1 MGWFS
6 NLTGSIGGG
15 ISNIL
20 GGTLAPIFG
29 GANQLVATATN
40 SAGAISLGGS
50 QGANWLS
57 GLFGGNGG
65 FGAGAGGALPPAQN
79 PNNQPTQST
88 DSKTPMII
96 VGVLLV
102 VVAILVSIFKR
113 NQ

>member
-57 GLFGGNGG
+57 GLFGGIGDWP
-65 FGAGAGGALPPAQN
+65 GAGGSQPPAQN
-79 PNNQPTQST
+79 PNNQPTQPT
-88 DSKTPMII
+88 NSKMPII
-96 VGVLLV
+96 IIGALLV
-102 VVAILVSIFKR
+102 VVAIVVSIFKR
-113 NQ
+113 KK

>member
-50 QGANWLS
+50 QGANWLNS
-57 GLFGGNGG
+57 ITGLFGGIGG
-65 FGAGAGGALPPAQN
+65 APAGGPLPPSQALT
-79 PNNQPTQST
+79 NQPQPT
-88 DSKTPMII
+88 DNKTIMLII
-96 VGVLLV
+96 GGLLV
-102 VVAILVSIFKR
+102 VGAIVVSIFKR
-113 NQ
+113 KK

>member
-6 NLTGSIGGG
+6 NITGSIGGG

-29 GANQLVATATN
+29 GANQLVATAAN

-57 GLFGGNGG
+57 SLTGLFGGI
-65 FGAGAGGALPPAQN
+65 GGAELVVLNHRHKRQTIN
-79 PNNQPTQST
+79 QHNQPTV
-88 DSKTPMII
+88 KC
-96 VGVLLV
+96 L
-102 VVAILVSIFKR
+102 F
-113 NQ
+113 